1 MSNQTKLASCG
12 TWNVSS
18 STGTAAGQPQ
28 SHDTERHQL
37 REREELRPF
46 LSDTWKCPPEELGH
60 GIQGLE
66 TSMVPRPPVR
76 PKPCRHGKLQHLHSV
91 EGRAAGRRL
100 RSRSSEESS
109 SEPVDTDSSCGSLYG
124 ADLSGSPMQCLQ
136 GKSVVTP
143 QRPLPSSSSSSSSS
157 LRECDT
163 SESAGSTT
171 EYRNGPDHT
180 DSQARSD
187 HLDSKTVSSANRKLP
202 PVAPT
207 KPLPPMVINLDSPVL
222 RTSNRIDQ
230 DYVDYMHVTQSVS
243 SQNSNILNLS
253 QGTEDNGSSFFM
265 NSPSSVLF
273 PVRSEDLRKRSYLE
287 GSLLAS
293 GALLGASELD
303 RYFPDR
309 RVRVFITT
317 WNMQGEM
324 PPDKLDDLLLP
335 CDSQYIQD
343 LYVIGTQEGIPDRR
357 EWEICLQETLG
368 PHFVLL
374 HSAVHGV
381 LHLSLFIRRDLIWFC
396 SEVEQ
401 ATVTTRI
408 VSQIKTKGAVAIS
421 FTFFGTSF
429 LFITSHFTSG
439 QGKVYERMLDYN
451 KTVEALELPRVV
463 PDTNIY
469 KSDPYDVT
477 TRFDQVFWFGDF
489 NFRLNVKRAVID
501 ELLHNKNKDSLRSI
515 LHYDELTKKLQEGS
529 IFKGF
534 KEAEISFLPTYKF
547 DIGCDVYDSSAKQ
560 RTPSYT
566 DRVIYK
572 SRQKGDIFVLKYG
585 SCTSIKTSDHRP
597 VYAYFQVRLRPGRDN
612 IPLCAGQFYRD
623 IYKEG
628 IKRRFMR
635 EQKRRAFWNQRNSTI
650 CSVS

>member
-1 MSNQTKLASCG
+1 MSDQTRLAAHG
-12 TWNVSS
+12 AWNVSS
-18 STGTAAGQPQ
+18 GTGTGQPQ
-28 SHDTERHQL
+28 SLETERCQL
-37 REREELRPF
+37 RDQEESRPF
-46 LSDTWKCPPEELGH
+46 LSDTWKCSPEELGH
-60 GIQGLE
+60 GVQGLK
-66 TSMVPRPPVR
+66 TPLVPRPPVR
-76 PKPCRHGKLQHLHSV
+76 PKPCQQNKLQHLHSA
-91 EGRAAGRRL
+91 ERRAAARRL

-124 ADLSGSPMQCLQ
+124 ADLSASPMQCFQ
-136 GKSVVTP
+136 GRSGVAP
-143 QRPLPSSSSSSSSS
+143 QTPLPSSSSSSS
-157 LRECDT
+157 LQECDT
-163 SESAGSTT
+163 SESAGSTA
-171 EYRNGPDHT
+171 EYHNGPVHT

-187 HLDSKTVSSANRKLP
+187 HPDIQTVSSANRKLP
-202 PVAPT
+202 PVTPT

-230 DYVDYMHVTQSVS
+230 DYMDYMRVTQTVS
-243 SQNSNILNLS
+243 SQHSNLLSLS
-253 QGTEDNGSSFFM
+253 QGAEDNRSSISM
-265 NSPSSVLF
+265 SSSSSVLF

-309 RVRVFITT
+309 KVRVFITT
-317 WNMQGEM
+317 WNMQGQQL
-324 PPDKLDDLLLP
+324 PDKLDDFLLP

-343 LYVIGTQEGIPDRR
+343 LYIVGTQEGIPDRR
-357 EWEICLQETLG
+357 EWEIRLQETLG

-374 HSAVHGV
+374 YSAVHGV
-381 LHLSLFIRRDLIWFC
+381 LQLSLFIRRDLIWFC

-439 QGKVYERMLDYN
+439 QGKIYERMLDYN
-451 KTVEALELPRVV
+451 KTIEALALPRVV

-489 NFRLNVKRAVID
+489 NFRLDVKRAVID
-501 ELLHNKNKDSLRSI
+501 ELLQNRNVDSLRSI

-566 DRVIYK
+566 DRIIYK

-597 VYAYFQVRLRPGRDN
+597 VYGYFQVRLRPGRDN

-628 IKRRFMR
+628 IKRRFVR
-635 EQKRRAFWNQRNSTI
+635 EQKRRAFWNQKNSAT
-650 CSVS
+650 CCVS